1 MPTIVGLCTL
11 ELSIPA
17 THSLKGKRGVIKPL
31 LAQLRKEFNVSA
43 AEVEEHDLWQAAR
56 VGVAMVSTDPG
67 HVHGQLE
74 SVVRW
79 IERTQPHL
87 YVSNWDIEVL

>member
-1 MPTIVGLCTL
+1 MAMVVGLCTL
-11 ELSIPA
+11 ELSIPV
-17 THSLKGKRGVIKPL
+17 THSLKDKRGVIKPL
-31 LAQLRKEFNVSA
+31 IAQMRKEFNVSV
-43 AEVEEHDLWQAAR
+43 AEVDEHDVWQAAR
-56 VGVAMVSTDPG
+56 LGVAMVSNDPG

-74 SVVRW
+74 NVVHW